1 MGKLFIVP
9 TPIGNLEDITLRA
22 IRVLKEVDLIL
33 AEDTR
38 TSAVLLK
45 HYQISTRLE
54 SHHKFNEHK
63 TVERIASR
71 MAAGENIALISDAGT
86 PSISDPGF
94 LLTRTCL
101 DAGME
106 VECLPGATAFVPALV
121 NSGLPSDK
129 FCFEGFL
136 PQKKGR
142 QKRLKELVSE
152 TRTMIFYESPFRLVK
167 TLEQFVEFFGPDRK
181 ISVARELSKIH
192 EENVRGTVN
201 EVQNHFKSVS
211 VKGEI
216 VIILEGLSVKRP
228 KNEEENDQD

>member
-1 MGKLFIVP
+1 MGKLYIVP

-22 IRVLKEVDLIL
+22 IRVLKEVDFIL

-45 HYQISTRLE
+45 HYNISTRLT
-54 SHHKFNEHK
+54 SHHKFNEHRI
-63 TVERIASR
+63 VEHIAEQIL
-71 MAAGENIALISDAGT
+71 AGDNVALISDAGT

-101 DAGME
+101 NMGVG

-121 NSGLPSDK
+121 NSGFPCDR

-142 QKRLKELVSE
+142 QKKLKELAGE

-167 TLEQFVEFFGPDRK
+167 AIEQFLQYFGSDRK
-181 ISVARELSKIH
+181 VSVSRELSKVF
-192 EENVRGTVN
+192 EENFRGTLS
-201 EVQNHFKSVS
+201 EVLIHFQSKTI
-211 VKGEI
+211 KGEI
-216 VIILEGLSVKRP
+216 VIVVEGKPDLKS
-228 KNEEENDQD
+228 